1 MKKSL
6 MAVLIVLLGFS
17 LSACAW
23 MGRTAGKAKAKIE
36 RKTDE
41 IDHAY
46 HQGYANEKS
55 RAEKSNPAESSKKQ
69 QGKTDDDDA
78 I

>member
-1 MKKSL
+1 
-6 MAVLIVLLGFS
+6 
-17 LSACAW
+17 